1 MRNAKGREGVA
12 VDNVAALRLAAEVDR
27 DVAPHRAGL
36 FDAAADELVRLRAE
50 VAEMLGDMSDEDW
63 INRYAPEG

>member
-1 MRNAKGREGVA
+1 M
-12 VDNVAALRLAAEVDR
+12 DNVAALRLAAEVDR

-36 FDAAADELVRLRAE
+36 FDVAADELVRLRAE
-50 VAEMLGDMSDEDW
+50 VSGMELELSDEDW

>member
-1 MRNAKGREGVA
+1 M
-12 VDNVAALRLAAEVDR
+12 DNVAALRLAAEVDR

-50 VAEMLGDMSDEDW
+50 VSGMELELSDEDW

>member
-1 MRNAKGREGVA
+1 MT

-50 VAEMLGDMSDEDW
+50 VAEMLGELSDEDW
-63 INRYAPEG
+63 FPED